1 MTSSSRLWATSFM
14 AQTRFAGDPS
24 PSEKKC
30 IEARRRRAGI
40 CPGCGLLL
48 RVDRL
53 EPEAAQLSCPCGRI
67 ERALRGS
74 RLYRLARQKATP

>member
-24 PSEKKC
+24 PPERKC
-30 IEARRRRAGI
+30 LEARRRRAGI
-40 CPGCGLLL
+40 CPGCGRLL

-53 EPEAAQLSCPCGRI
+53 EPEAAQLSCTCGRI

-74 RLYRLARQKATP
+74 RLFRVAKERSAP